1 MNILIEHFPTLL
13 DGSKKASNILPFTRN
28 TPNPSKI
35 LWCNETVGKN
45 GLGMFPTVSSAERC
59 LWVCN
64 HQPGWLSPI
73 SSSSSQVVS
82 WFLNVPKWF
91 WTKQVKMLPVS
102 KVQTPKSRR
111 FPMSFLGGGPNLETY
126 TMYPIPRK
134 GGESPRLSCTKTN
147 RRRLTYGYPSE
158 IQH

>member
-1 MNILIEHFPTLL
+1 MCGDSRLVFMNILIEHFPTLL

-111 FPMSFLGGGPNLETY
+111 FPMFFF
-126 TMYPIPRK
+126 
-134 GGESPRLSCTKTN
+134 GGEDRIWRHTPCIPFPVRAEKALDFHAPRQIDE
-147 RRRLTYGYPSE
+147 G
-158 IQH
+158 